1 MKTITLCLNPIN
13 LNALSRKAILF
24 LVISFSLIACSSDD
38 VFIIENASLGVNV
51 RVTNVSDFYFEDI
64 IVNASTNNA
73 NVNFNIENLDVGET
87 TDYRNFAEVFPYPW
101 ASLVLDGETLV
112 WHGYTTGLDVP
123 YFEGSFTCFID
134 VIDGHNQEKSLLVF

>member
-38 VFIIENASLGVNV
+38 VFIIKDASLGVNV
-51 RVTNVSDFYFEDI
+51 RVINLSDFDFEDI

-87 TDYRNFAEVFPYPW
+87 TD
-101 ASLVLDGETLV
+101 
-112 WHGYTTGLDVP
+112 
-123 YFEGSFTCFID
+123 
-134 VIDGHNQEKSLLVF
+134 

>member
-38 VFIIENASLGVNV
+38 VFIIKDASLGVNV
-51 RVTNVSDFYFEDI
+51 RVTNVSDFDFEDI

-87 TDYRNFAEVFPYPW
+87 TD
-101 ASLVLDGETLV
+101 
-112 WHGYTTGLDVP
+112 
-123 YFEGSFTCFID
+123 
-134 VIDGHNQEKSLLVF
+134 